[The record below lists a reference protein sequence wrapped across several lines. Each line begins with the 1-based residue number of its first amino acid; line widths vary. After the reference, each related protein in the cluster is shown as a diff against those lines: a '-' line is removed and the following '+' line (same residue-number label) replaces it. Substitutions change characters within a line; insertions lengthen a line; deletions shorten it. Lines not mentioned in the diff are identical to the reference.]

1 MNGDDTPPEEPSE
14 VSRSNEHEY
23 LNRLRE
29 FAARRYALVVVVLIA
44 LVIASGYLTVA
55 THAAPDTRT
64 EQETVAAWTETGE
77 FNHSALV
84 REGAGAFES
93 GTELTNR
100 TTYFTRVSPELDV
113 EYAYSHDANGEL
125 GVRTELLLQIR
136 SSDDEEVYWETTEPL
151 DSASTDSLSADERQT
166 VRATINVSELNQR
179 IETIEEDLGASPGDT
194 EVRIVARSEVQGTA
208 GGESVDRVHEDTLV
222 VIPGGDTYRV
232 EQVQDGAAVHETVRT
247 TTRSVEYGPFRSIG
261 APLLFLGASAALVTV
276 WWTRR
281 ENRLSPIERP
291 EHREYRR
298 QREQFDE
305 WITKAVLPDEF
316 GDRATVEVESLEG
329 LVDVAID
336 CDRRVIE
343 DARDGGYYVTSDG
356 VVYAYRPP
364 ARETRSGS
372 SDESGESGAGH
383 ERSEPD
389 TETVVSAE
397 DPDDELSIGAAPD
410 ENDATDQRAQSED

>member
-64 EQETVAAWTETGE
+64 EQETVATWTETGE

-84 REGAGAFES
+84 REDAGAFES

-208 GGESVDRVHEDTLV
+208 GGESVDRVREDTLV

-232 EQVQDGAAVHETVRT
+232 EVEDGAEVHETVRT
-247 TTRSVEYGPFRSIG
+247 TTRRVEYGPFRSIG

-316 GDRATVEVESLEG
+316 GDRATVDVESLEG

-356 VVYAYRPP
+356 VVYAYHPP

-372 SDESGESGAGH
+372 SDESADH
-383 ERSEPD
+383 ERAEPD
-389 TETVVSAE
+389 TETVAGA
-397 DPDDELSIGAAPD
+397 DALDDELSIGAAPD
-410 ENDATDQRAQSED
+410 ENDAADQRAQSED

>member
-64 EQETVAAWTETGE
+64 EQETVATWTETGE

-84 REGAGAFES
+84 REDAGAFES

-179 IETIEEDLGASPGDT
+179 IETIEEDLGASPGDA

-208 GGESVDRVHEDTLV
+208 GGESVDRVREDTLV

-232 EQVQDGAAVHETVRT
+232 EVEDGAEVHETVRT

-276 WWTRR
+276 WWARR

-316 GDRATVEVESLEG
+316 GDRATVDVESLEG

-372 SDESGESGAGH
+372 SDESADH
-383 ERSEPD
+383 ERAEPD
-389 TETVVSAE
+389 TETVAGA
-397 DPDDELSIGAAPD
+397 DALDDELSIGAAPD
-410 ENDATDQRAQSED
+410 ENDAADQRAQSED